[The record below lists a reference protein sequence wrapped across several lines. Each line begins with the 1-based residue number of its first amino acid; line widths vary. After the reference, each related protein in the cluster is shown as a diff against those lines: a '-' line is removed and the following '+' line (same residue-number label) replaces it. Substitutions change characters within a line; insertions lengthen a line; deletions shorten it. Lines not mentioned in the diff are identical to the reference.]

1 MALENCNTHEARAE
15 SVWRMIAVYWMI
27 PSSFPSQLS
36 FQIFILTFPG
46 PSHCHMNWWV
56 KCKRPLWIKL
66 RNLGK
71 QWICNLI
78 ECSPTGST
86 VVNMM
91 GFLLGLMKMKKKKEA
106 MPVNTKGPFD
116 VHLMKVKML
125 LLAQALIFSISGKSS
140 SFVIWWDHDFS
151 IWCQLSHRQIEAL
164 EYQLWLARFV
174 TWENQGC
181 HDAKQL
187 YEYLDHPNVSA
198 VFTTTHQ
205 SAIEPHPKVY
215 SLPLGV
221 FSAAR
226 ATEELHAQPQM
237 MNRSQLLMINFNSDT
252 AYSDY
257 GRLKIEKSVIANF
270 NGTLKNTY
278 NTGGQALYWQEL
290 RQSKFV
296 LCPSGLGWDTYRSWE
311 ALVMGAIP
319 VLETFYRKDGFY
331 RTYDDLPVLWV
342 DHYDNVTPSLLEEAY
357 PKILSRAQKYKFE
370 KLTRQFWLDL
380 VLSHLD
386 WQCKPS
392 PTGPQ
397 TIF

>member
-1 MALENCNTHEARAE
+1 MVLRKEANQKQSLFRSTRILLPTGIFLCACFSMISSHFIAKSFTQQGVLPGVYNE
-15 SVWRMIAVYWMI
+15 TYLQLYMYKRRSDLLNQSSVM
-27 PSSFPSQLS
+27 S
-36 FQIFILTFPG
+36 
-46 PSHCHMNWWV
+46 
-56 KCKRPLWIKL
+56 
-66 RNLGK
+66 
-71 QWICNLI
+71 I
-78 ECSPTGST
+78 ECRNDQHYPWI
-86 VVNMM
+86 VQHHLAKHP
-91 GFLLGLMKMKKKKEA
+91 GFETA
-106 MPVNTKGPFD
+106 NNDETEYFN
-116 VHLMKVKML
+116 
-125 LLAQALIFSISGKSS
+125 IFSDASRGNLVYGGASAYMCAPVKAFNMSGGAKKHVLILQVNENWGAFSS
-140 SFVIWWDHDFS
+140 LVKGRTIDWGDFFVNWK
-151 IWCQLSHRQIEAL
+151 
-164 EYQLWLARFV
+164 
-174 TWENQGC
+174 NQGC

-296 LCPSGLGWDTYRSWE
+296 LCPSGLGWDTYRAWE

-342 DHYDNVTPSLLEEAY
+342 DHYDNVTPSLLEEA
-357 PKILSRAQKYKFE
+357 
-370 KLTRQFWLDL
+370 
-380 VLSHLD
+380 
-386 WQCKPS
+386 
-392 PTGPQ
+392 
-397 TIF
+397 